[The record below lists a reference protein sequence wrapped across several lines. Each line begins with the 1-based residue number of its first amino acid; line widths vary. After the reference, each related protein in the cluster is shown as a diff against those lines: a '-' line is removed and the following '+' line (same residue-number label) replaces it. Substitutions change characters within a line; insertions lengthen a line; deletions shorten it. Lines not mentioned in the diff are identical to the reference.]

1 MEVLKEMPR
10 RDPINGTFELT
21 GRCNL
26 KCNMC
31 LVRVDKQCM
40 DKLNLKELTADEWI
54 HMAEQARDAGTV
66 GLLLTGGEI
75 MLRPDFCEIYEE
87 IAKMGF
93 LLTIYTNAT
102 MVTDKIMDTLR
113 KYPPHKIGV
122 TMYGASN
129 ETYKK
134 MCGCE
139 DGFDRF
145 VDGVN
150 KLTQLPSL
158 FDMRTTIVKEN
169 FNDLEAMKEFTA
181 ERFCSTQ
188 QLTISRIVI
197 NKVRNGIACPKKS
210 RLTPRQNLEIIYSD
224 IIDLYN
230 KIKSGEMDPLNE
242 SGEKFKIHHDNMK
255 FENGNYLFK
264 NCGAGINQYL
274 INWSGRMYACELL
287 DDGYTEPFLDGFEYA
302 WEHLIEKYPLSR
314 EIEKCK
320 SCDYL
325 ELCETCPAVRLAE
338 AGDWFGIPK
347 YTCEEAKNMGKIL
360 SDLNII

>member
-1 MEVLKEMPR
+1 MQYLKDMLKR
-10 RDPINGTFELT
+10 NPINGTFELT

-31 LVRVDKQCM
+31 LLRVDKKCM
-40 DKLNLKELTADEWI
+40 DKLNLKELTAAEWI
-54 HMAEQARDAGTV
+54 QMAKDAKEAGTV
-66 GLLLTGGEI
+66 GLLLTGGEV
-75 MLRPDFCEIYEE
+75 MLRKDFCDIYEE
-87 IAKMGF
+87 IAQMGF
-93 LLTIYTNAT
+93 LLTVYTNAT
-102 MVTDKIMDTLR
+102 MVTDKIMDTFR
-113 KYPPHKIGV
+113 KLPPHKIGV
-122 TMYGASN
+122 TMYGSSN
-129 ETYKK
+129 ETYKR

-169 FNDLEAMKEFTA
+169 LHDLKSMEKFTA
-181 ERFCSTQ
+181 ERFGSTQ

-197 NKVRNGIACPKKS
+197 NKVRNGIACPKES
-210 RLTPRQNLEIIYSD
+210 RLTPEQNLSIIYSD
-224 IIDLYN
+224 IIQLHN
-230 KIKSGEMDPLNE
+230 KVKSGEIPPLNK
-242 SGEKFKIHHDNMK
+242 SGEKFNLHHDNIK
-255 FENGNYLFK
+255 FENGGYLFK
-264 NCGAGINQYL
+264 NCEAGINQYM

-287 DDGYTEPFLDGFEYA
+287 DDGYTEPLKDGFEYA
-302 WEHLIEKYPLSR
+302 WEHLIEQYPLSC

-338 AGDWFGIPK
+338 TGDWFGIPEYSCK
-347 YTCEEAKNMGKIL
+347 EAKNMGKIL